1 MSYPDRG
8 LPHEEASELV
18 DYVPERLIGRDEQIR
33 QVASALSPAPSG
45 DKPHNVFIYGK
56 TGVGK
61 TAVMK
66 YVLIELDKEVKKSGV
81 NVKSVFI
88 NCNQINKTTRII
100 KCNVVS
106 PESIS

>member
-33 QVASALSPAPSG
+33 QDASALSPAPSGG

-61 TAVMK
+61 TAVM
-66 YVLIELDKEVKKSGV
+66 
-81 NVKSVFI
+81 
-88 NCNQINKTTRII
+88 
-100 KCNVVS
+100 
-106 PESIS
+106 